1 MVERGRVG
9 SRQGRVWYSEVESGG
24 ARVEWGRVR

>member
-9 SRQGRVWYSEVESGG
+9 STQGRVWYSEVKSGQ
-24 ARVEWGRVR
+24 ARVECGRER